1 MRKVKLA
8 KNAGFCFG
16 VQRAVEEAIRIQ
28 KEYMKKVYTLGPLI
42 HNNDVVKY
50 LEEHHIFAID
60 LKDIDTLKKGDVIV
74 IRSHGVAKDILEL
87 LESKELV
94 VLNATCPFVSNIQ
107 KKVDK
112 FSSEGYDIIILGDK
126 NHPEVIGIN
135 GWCKNKAIITDGK
148 SPLPTNLLK
157 GKICVVAQTTEKLEN
172 WNKTIENLKNVQVE
186 ELVTYN
192 TICSA
197 TNVRQESAEKLSKEV
212 DAMIVIGGKNSSN
225 TTKLYE
231 IAKSNCKNTIHIEN
245 SSELPEE
252 YINNLNFKKIGI
264 TAGASTPDW
273 IIREVINIMQDEN
286 IKNDEQAKLMEEIDK
301 TISIGYEIEGEILY
315 KNNDGIVVSIVGN
328 GRDGVIPYKEL
339 TAKEDP
345 KEFAAKLN
353 VGDKIKAKVVKLK
366 DEDNNVVL
374 SRIEYEK
381 KEAFEELEKLFKEGT
396 IFDVTISETRDK
408 GLVAYYKG
416 VRIFIPASQIDIK
429 YIANKEDFKNMTIP
443 VKLIE
448 FAQGNPSKIIAS
460 RRVIL
465 EEEAA
470 KKEEEAWSNL
480 HVGDVVKGEIKRF
493 TNFGAFAEV
502 NGIDGLIH
510 LSQISWN
517 HVKKAEDYLK
527 KGDIV
532 DLKIIDLDKE
542 AKKLSLSIKA
552 LTPEPWSNVE
562 EKYPVD
568 SIVLGKVVRIND
580 FGAFV
585 ELEPG
590 VDGLVHISKISHER
604 IENPAQVLEVGQE
617 IKAKILSVD
626 AEKKRISLSMKDI

>member
-60 LKDIDTLKKGDVIV
+60 LKDIDTLKKGGVIV
-74 IRSHGVAKDILEL
+74 IRSHGVAKNILEL

-148 SPLPTNLLK
+148 SPLPRNLPK

-353 VGDKIKAKVVKLK
+353 IGDKIKAKVVKLK

-381 KEAFEELEKLFKEGT
+381 KEAFEELEKLFNEGT
-396 IFDVTISETRDK
+396 VFDVTISEARDK

-416 VRIFIPASQIDIK
+416 VRIFIPASQIDVK

-448 FAQGNPSKIIAS
+448 FVQGNPSKIIAS

-465 EEEAA
+465 EEEVA
-470 KKEEEAWSNL
+470 KKEEEAWANL

>member
-74 IRSHGVAKDILEL
+74 IRSHGVAKNILEL

-148 SPLPTNLLK
+148 SPLPRNLPK

-252 YINNLNFKKIGI
+252 YINNLNFKKISI

-353 VGDKIKAKVVKLK
+353 IGDKIKAKVVKLK

-381 KEAFEELEKLFKEGT
+381 KEAFEELEKLFNEGT
-396 IFDVTISETRDK
+396 VFDVTISEARDK

-416 VRIFIPASQIDIK
+416 VRIFIPASQIDVK

-448 FAQGNPSKIIAS
+448 FVQGNPSKIIAS

-465 EEEAA
+465 EEEVT
-470 KKEEEAWSNL
+470 KKEEEAWANL

>member
-60 LKDIDTLKKGDVIV
+60 LKDIYTLKKGDVIV
-74 IRSHGVAKDILEL
+74 IRSHGVAKNILEL

-148 SPLPTNLLK
+148 SPLPTNLPK

-353 VGDKIKAKVVKLK
+353 IGDKIKAKVVKLK

-381 KEAFEELEKLFKEGT
+381 KEAFEELEKLFNEGT
-396 IFDVTISETRDK
+396 VFDVTISEARDK

-416 VRIFIPASQIDIK
+416 VRIFIPASQIDVK

-465 EEEAA
+465 EEEVA
-470 KKEEEAWSNL
+470 KKEEEAWANL

>member
-74 IRSHGVAKDILEL
+74 IRSHGVAKNILEL

-148 SPLPTNLLK
+148 SPLPRNLPK

-353 VGDKIKAKVVKLK
+353 IGDKIKAKVVKLK

-381 KEAFEELEKLFKEGT
+381 KEAFEELEKLFNEGT
-396 IFDVTISETRDK
+396 VFDVTIPEARDK

-416 VRIFIPASQIDIK
+416 VRIFIPASQIDVK

-448 FAQGNPSKIIAS
+448 FVQGNPSKIIAS

-465 EEEAA
+465 EEEVA
-470 KKEEEAWSNL
+470 KKEEEAWANL